1 MKFVTFNLRA
11 DYGDGADGG
20 NAFCCRQPL
29 IAKVLQVEQPDF
41 VGFQEVLPAAQRWLR
56 AAMPG
61 YTVLG
66 CGRGA
71 DLAGE
76 AMTIAV
82 RDETLELLGWDTFWL
97 SPAPAEPGSR
107 YRDQSD
113 CPRCCAVA
121 LLRDAQG
128 RMFRAYN
135 THLDHIGAGA
145 RRQGIGTVL
154 RRMQADAARR
164 LLPAVLMGDFNASP
178 GAPELAVLAH
188 TALRD
193 VTAAIP
199 LTFHDY
205 FRSRPTEPA
214 CKIDYLYAGP
224 EWTVG
229 PVQCWDACEGG
240 VYLSDH
246 YPVCAELTLP

>member
-29 IAKVLQVEQPDF
+29 IAKVLQAEQPDF

-97 SPAPAEPGSR
+97 SPAPAVS
-107 YRDQSD
+107 
-113 CPRCCAVA
+113 
-121 LLRDAQG
+121 
-128 RMFRAYN
+128 F
-135 THLDHIGAGA
+135 
-145 RRQGIGTVL
+145 
-154 RRMQADAARR
+154 
-164 LLPAVLMGDFNASP
+164 
-178 GAPELAVLAH
+178 
-188 TALRD
+188 
-193 VTAAIP
+193 
-199 LTFHDY
+199 
-205 FRSRPTEPA
+205 
-214 CKIDYLYAGP
+214 
-224 EWTVG
+224 W
-229 PVQCWDACEGG
+229 
-240 VYLSDH
+240 
-246 YPVCAELTLP
+246 

>member
-1 MKFVTFNLRA
+1 
-11 DYGDGADGG
+11 
-20 NAFCCRQPL
+20 
-29 IAKVLQVEQPDF
+29 
-41 VGFQEVLPAAQRWLR
+41 
-56 AAMPG
+56 
-61 YTVLG
+61 
-66 CGRGA
+66 
-71 DLAGE
+71 
-76 AMTIAV
+76 
-82 RDETLELLGWDTFWL
+82 
-97 SPAPAEPGSR
+97 
-107 YRDQSD
+107 
-113 CPRCCAVA
+113 
-121 LLRDAQG
+121 
-128 RMFRAYN
+128 
-135 THLDHIGAGA
+135 
-145 RRQGIGTVL
+145 
-154 RRMQADAARR
+154 MQADAARR
-164 LLPAVLMGDFNASP
+164 LLPAVLMGDFNAPP

-188 TALRD
+188 TTLRD

>member
-29 IAKVLQVEQPDF
+29 IAKVLQAEQPDF

-82 RDETLELLGWDTFWL
+82 RDETLELLGWIHSGFRRRRRN
-97 SPAPAEPGSR
+97 PAAATGIKAIAR
-107 YRDQSD
+107 
-113 CPRCCAVA
+113 AVA
-121 LLRDAQG
+121 PSLFCGMR
-128 RMFRAYN
+128 RA
-135 THLDHIGAGA
+135 GC
-145 RRQGIGTVL
+145 
-154 RRMQADAARR
+154 
-164 LLPAVLMGDFNASP
+164 S
-178 GAPELAVLAH
+178 AH
-188 TALRD
+188 T
-193 VTAAIP
+193 TP
-199 LTFHDY
+199 TLT
-205 FRSRPTEPA
+205 T
-214 CKIDYLYAGP
+214 
-224 EWTVG
+224 
-229 PVQCWDACEGG
+229 
-240 VYLSDH
+240 
-246 YPVCAELTLP
+246 